1 MPAELKQLQATI
13 RGRVQGVYFRQS
25 TRAEAQ
31 RLNLVGWTRNEPD
44 GTVTVVAEGPEPA
57 LQQLLTFLRQGPP
70 GARVD
75 QVESNW
81 AMATGEFVTFHVRYL

>member
-1 MPAELKQLQATI
+1 MSAESKRLQATI

-31 RLNLVGWTRNEPD
+31 RLNVVGWARNEAD

-57 LQQLLTFLRQGPP
+57 LQQLLAFLRQGPP

-75 QVESNW
+75 QIETNW
-81 AMATGEFVTFHVRYL
+81 SAATGEFVNFHVRYL

>member
-1 MPAELKQLQATI
+1 MPAELKQLHATI

-31 RLNLVGWTRNEPD
+31 RLNLVGWARNEPD
-44 GTVTVVAEGPEPA
+44 GAVTVVAEGPEPA
-57 LQQLLTFLRQGPP
+57 LQQLLAFLRQGPP

-81 AMATGEFVTFHVRYL
+81 SAATGEFVTFHVRYL

>member
-1 MPAELKQLQATI
+1 MPMELQRLQATI
-13 RGRVQGVYFRQS
+13 RGRVQGVYYRQS

-31 RLNLVGWTRNEPD
+31 RLNLVGWACNEAD

-57 LQQLLTFLRQGPP
+57 LQQLLAFLRQGPP

-81 AMATGEFVTFHVRYL
+81 SAATGEFVNFHVRYQ